1 MIKKLI
7 AAVAAIAVAAGI
19 VGCSSVETAT
29 TLHKQKLSESSNM
42 ETLAHL
48 NGDIWGIYF
57 FNLPLFSGKAG
68 TPGTCIAFT
77 DTVTT
82 DNVVAMITKKASKD
96 FGSTN
101 VIDVQTNRSS
111 SWIFPLIVLWYKDIQ
126 VSGTVCK

>member
-1 MIKKLI
+1 MVKKLI

-29 TLHKQKLSESSNM
+29 TLHKQKLSESSSM

-48 NGDIWGIYF
+48 NGDIWGIYL
-57 FNLPLFSGKAG
+57 FNLPLFTGKAG
-68 TPGTCIAFT
+68 TPGSCIAFS

-82 DNVVAMITKKASKD
+82 DNAVGMLAKKASKD

-101 VIDVQTNRSS
+101 LIDVQTKRSS
-111 SWIFPLIVLWYKDIQ
+111 TWIFPLLVFWYRDVQ
-126 VSGTVCK
+126 VSGTACK